1 MPLWKISSQGQA
13 QRLPRGT
20 NEVGQSLVHFG
31 SLHSWAQRFQPFL
44 VLSFQ
49 DVHVA
54 LLYSANPSGSM
65 LLSATQGAEPSWPF
79 FLWHLI
85 LIQRMSHPRRLS
97 SSLYWTLLYFG
108 DSLEIVST
116 FPVDSFPVRTLNNE
130 PLNRDRRVVFLT
142 QVWEDGTWAETEPKG
157 WDFVCPTL
165 PFRYEERRSRNRL
178 QA

>member
-1 MPLWKISSQGQA
+1 MLLWRISLQGQA
-13 QRLPRGT
+13 PWLPRGT
-20 NEVGQSLVHFG
+20 NEVGQSSVFFG
-31 SLHSWAQRFQPFL
+31 SLHSWAQQPQPL
-44 VLSFQ
+44 LLLSFQ

-54 LLYSANPSGSM
+54 LLYHANPSGSM
-65 LLSATQGAEPSWPF
+65 LLSATQGAEHSWPF

-97 SSLYWTLLYFG
+97 SSLYWTLLCFG
-108 DSLEIVST
+108 DSLEILST

-130 PLNRDRRVVFLT
+130 PLNWDRRVVFLT

-157 WDFVCPTL
+157 RDFVCSTL